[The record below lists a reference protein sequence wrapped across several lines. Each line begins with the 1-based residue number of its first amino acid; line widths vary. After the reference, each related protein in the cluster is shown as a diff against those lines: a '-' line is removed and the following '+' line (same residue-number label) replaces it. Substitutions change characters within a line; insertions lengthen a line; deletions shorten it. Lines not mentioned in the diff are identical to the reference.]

1 MEVGFAAQL
10 AVGKVMFK
18 GDAGPLCV
26 PQRTVCPLNDINS
39 IGNTKGTHAKND
51 GFIFGQKLDIEV
63 SVKSSRTT
71 ILSNKNIFFEDTVL
85 KVNFW
90 RYFLRFGL
98 CRV

>member
-10 AVGKVMFK
+10 VAGKVTFK

-39 IGNTKGTHAKND
+39 IGNTKAPHTKND

-63 SVKSSRTT
+63 IVKSSQTT
-71 ILSNKNIFFEDTVL
+71 VLSNKNIFF
-85 KVNFW
+85 
-90 RYFLRFGL
+90 
-98 CRV
+98 